1 MQIRPSILVLLIFL
15 GHAGAVSAQDDPLTL
30 EDIVTLKQVVSAVL
44 SPSGEHIAYVLNV
57 PRIPYVDDDGG
68 AYRELHITDLE
79 GNSRGFITGEV
90 NIGQIDW
97 SVDGETVY
105 YLAERNDDDEFR
117 ALYGIPL
124 AGGESQR
131 LYSHDANIQSFH
143 PSPDGRHIAF
153 LATEAAP
160 SEREQLAN
168 LGFRAVVYGESR
180 RSTRVWILDL
190 DADEPEAVA
199 AELAGTASG
208 FSWGPD
214 GDRYAVALAPTPSV
228 DDSMLGRQFHLVQ
241 ADSSEVLLQL
251 ETVGKLGDAV
261 WSPDGRQVAFVGAA
275 DASDPLPGRIFVA
288 AADGE
293 GIRALTPNYP
303 GHVNELEWRDAET
316 LWYRGSRGLWNEIG
330 VLAADGTSVLSTPP
344 SGDPIARSF
353 DAVPGSET
361 LAVIADTP
369 EHPSELYVWSE
380 SDGYRRLTDSNP
392 GLTDRPL
399 AVQEA
404 VTYTARD
411 GLELEGVLVRPLKRR
426 IR

>member
-1 MQIRPSILVLLIFL
+1 MHIRHSIFVLLILF

-30 EDIVTLKQVVSAVL
+30 EEIVTLKQVVSAVL
-44 SPSGEHIAYVLNV
+44 SPSGEHIAYALGV

-68 AYRELHITDLE
+68 AYRELHITDLQ

-90 NIGQIDW
+90 NVGQIDW

-131 LYSHDANIQSFH
+131 LYSHDANIQSFY
-143 PSPDGRHIAF
+143 PSPDGQHIAF
-153 LATEAAP
+153 LATEGAP

-208 FSWGPD
+208 FGWGPD
-214 GDRYAVALAPTPSV
+214 GDRYVVALAPTPSV
-228 DDSMLGRQFHLVQ
+228 DDSMLGRQFHVVE

-251 ETVGKLGDAV
+251 ETVGKLGGAV
-261 WSPDGRQVAFVGAA
+261 WSPDGRQVAFVGAE
-275 DASDPLPGRIFVA
+275 DAQ
-288 AADGE
+288 
-293 GIRALTPNYP
+293 
-303 GHVNELEWRDAET
+303 
-316 LWYRGSRGLWNEIG
+316 
-330 VLAADGTSVLSTPP
+330 
-344 SGDPIARSF
+344 
-353 DAVPGSET
+353 
-361 LAVIADTP
+361 
-369 EHPSELYVWSE
+369 
-380 SDGYRRLTDSNP
+380 
-392 GLTDRPL
+392 RPL
-399 AVQEA
+399 AWP
-404 VTYTARD
+404 D
-411 GLELEGVLVRPLKRR
+411 LCRR
-426 IR
+426 G